1 MVTKKRDEVEVLNAY
16 LSEQGLKRSEQR
28 EVILDVFLKAKGHV
42 SVDDL
47 LGLVQK
53 THPEIS
59 RATVYRTLRVFQE
72 AGLASELELQGRSRF
87 EADWNREHHD
97 HMICDDCGAI
107 FEFVSPEIE
116 RLQDEMAKRIGF
128 VIRGH
133 RHHILGQC
141 ARCKGA
147 APKK

>member
-1 MVTKKRDEVEVLNAY
+1 MAIKKRDEVEVLNAF
-16 LSEQGLKRSEQR
+16 LSAQGLKRSEQR

-47 LGLVQK
+47 LALVQK
-53 THPEIS
+53 KHPEIS
-59 RATVYRTLRVFQE
+59 RATIYRTLRVFQE

-97 HMICDDCGAI
+97 HMICEDCSEI
-107 FEFVSPEIE
+107 FEFVSPDIE
-116 RLQDEMAKRIGF
+116 RLQEEVASRIGF
-128 VIRGH
+128 IIRGH

-141 ARCKGA
+141 ASCAR
-147 APKK
+147 PKRK

>member
-1 MVTKKRDEVEVLNAY
+1 MAIKKRDEVEVLNAF
-16 LSEQGLKRSEQR
+16 LSAQGLKRSEQR

-47 LGLVQK
+47 LALVQK
-53 THPEIS
+53 KHPEIS
-59 RATVYRTLRVFQE
+59 RATIYRTLRVFQE

-97 HMICDDCGAI
+97 HMICEDCGEI
-107 FEFVSPEIE
+107 FEFVSPDIE
-116 RLQDEMAKRIGF
+116 RLQEEVASRIGF
-128 VIRGH
+128 IIRGH

-141 ARCKGA
+141 ASCAR
-147 APKK
+147 PKRK

>member
-1 MVTKKRDEVEVLNAY
+1 MAVKKRDEVEVLNAY
-16 LSEQGLKRSEQR
+16 LSAQGLKRSEQR

-53 THPEIS
+53 KHPEIS

-87 EADWNREHHD
+87 EADWNRQHHD
-97 HMICDDCGAI
+97 HMICEDCGEI

-116 RLQDEMAKRIGF
+116 RLQDEMARRIGF
-128 VIRGH
+128 VIRAH
-133 RHHILGQC
+133 RHHILGRC
-141 ARCKGA
+141 ARCNGG
-147 APKK
+147 PRKK

>member
-1 MVTKKRDEVEVLNAY
+1 MAIKKRDEVEVLNAF
-16 LSEQGLKRSEQR
+16 LSAQGLKRSEQR

-53 THPEIS
+53 KHPEIS
-59 RATVYRTLRVFQE
+59 RATIYRTLRVFQE

-97 HMICDDCGAI
+97 HMICEDCGEI
-107 FEFVSPEIE
+107 FEFVSPDIE
-116 RLQDEMAKRIGF
+116 RLQEEVASRIGF
-128 VIRGH
+128 TIRGH

-141 ARCKGA
+141 ASCAR
-147 APKK
+147 PKRK